1 MYLVLHPEGKTEDEI
16 AFEGIAS
23 LRAFWTSIG
32 APETLADYDI
42 DDSKLELMAEKAT
55 VNGPLGNF
63 SNLNKDDVLVDFKSF
78 IIRELK
84 NVTLELSPC
93 VTFFVIQV
101 TLN

>member
-1 MYLVLHPEGKTEDEI
+1 MI
-16 AFEGIAS
+16 R

-32 APETLADYDI
+32 APETLAYYDI
-42 DDSKLELMAEKAT
+42 DDSKLDLMAEKAT
-55 VNGPLGNF
+55 VNGPLGKF

-84 NVTLELSPC
+84 NVTHGVIS
-93 VTFFVIQV
+93 VRDVFVIQG